1 VTGFL
6 SVVVAAVLSVL
17 AGTAAGT
24 AESNPVSPAE
34 SPAASS
40 AESTGAPWV
49 GVRGNQLVD
58 QAGEPVRLLG
68 VNRSGTEYACQQDTG
83 IFDGPSDAASIE
95 AIASWDANAV
105 RVPLNES
112 CWLGI
117 NGVPPEYS
125 GAAYREAIVG
135 WVTRLEEG
143 GMYVILDLQFAAPGT
158 KQAEEIIP
166 MPDADH
172 APAFWT
178 SVAETFKEDRGVVFD
193 LYNEPHEVSWGCWEN
208 GCRVEDEKTGT
219 YQATGMK
226 QLVEAVRATGA
237 KQPLMLSGINY
248 AHNLTQWESHLPPDP
263 LDAEVASL
271 HTYDFGPC
279 GTQCRA
285 GLAILAESHPLVAG
299 EIGETDCRHG
309 YIDGFMDWADEHG
322 VSYLGWAWDAHGG
335 WTCKSGP
342 ALITEYD
349 GTPTGYGV
357 GLRDHLRSLAKSP

>member
-6 SVVVAAVLSVL
+6 GAIVVAVLSVL
-17 AGTAAGT
+17 GGAPAGS
-24 AESNPVSPAE
+24 AESSPVPPVEA
-34 SPAASS
+34 PAASS
-40 AESTGAPWV
+40 TESTGAPWV

-58 QAGEPVRLLG
+58 KAGEPVRLLG
-68 VNRSGTEYACQQDTG
+68 VNRSGTEYACQQGTG
-83 IFDGPSDAASIE
+83 IFEGPSDPASIE

-117 NGVPPEYS
+117 NGVPAESS

-135 WVTRLEEG
+135 WVKRLEEG

-158 KQAEEIIP
+158 RQAEEIIP

-172 APAFWT
+172 APAFWN
-178 SVAETFKEDRGVVFD
+178 SVAHTFVDDRAVVFD
-193 LYNEPHEVSWGCWEN
+193 LYNEPHDVDWHCWEF
-208 GCRVEDEKTGT
+208 GCQVEDEGAGT
-219 YQATGMK
+219 YEAVGMRR
-226 QLVEAVRATGA
+226 LVKVVRATGA
-237 KQPLMLSGINY
+237 RQPIMLSGINY
-248 AHNLTQWESHLPPDP
+248 AHNLTQWESYLPPDP
-263 LDAEVASL
+263 LHAEVASL

-279 GTQCRA
+279 LSACRA
-285 GLAILAESHPLVAG
+285 NLATLAEAHPLVAG
-299 EIGETDCRHG
+299 EIGETDCRHE

-335 WTCKSGP
+335 WTCQDGP

-349 GTPTGYGV
+349 GTPTGYGI
-357 GLRDHLRSLAKSP
+357 GLRDHLRALAPN